1 MSTERS
7 EERGWG
13 GGLYGKIAWRSDL
26 VKSQDAE
33 LHHGNAG
40 NPQTAEGGRRGGQG
54 RRNDQFDIKTPA
66 PEKQQQKKRRGRGWK
81 KKTQKQK
88 ASDQQQEE
96 KTLGR
101 EEGKRKPT
109 SSSKSSQQTLPVHH
123 YVRRGLRRG
132 GAGRRWEG
140 GRG

>member
-7 EERGWG
+7 EERGWGG

-81 KKTQKQK
+81 KKPKNKKPVTSNRRRK
-88 ASDQQQEE
+88 
-96 KTLGR
+96 LWGGR
-101 EEGKRKPT
+101 RGNGN
-109 SSSKSSQQTLPVHH
+109 QLPVQSPPS
-123 YVRRGLRRG
+123 RLSQSTIT
-132 GAGRRWEG
+132 
-140 GRG
+140 